1 MPFEVLKLLKCEM
14 SRTILIVLAV
24 LVAVVAGAAPA
35 LSAQDDLIEVIVPKP
50 GGPNDTRHIYTE
62 SLLSLA
68 LQKAGRKARLVQSK
82 EDYSRD
88 RLLQELV
95 RGQDIHL
102 AAEAPK
108 ADWEEQLLPI
118 HIPIRKGIQGYRL
131 FLINKQD
138 QAAIANVRTLEDFQ
152 RFPTGAGTQ
161 WSVRPLL
168 ESAGFEVVTT
178 EDYQNLFEMLRLR
191 RFITFGRGLNEIYSE
206 QARFG
211 TVNENLVMEQ
221 TLCLFIPLP
230 TYFFV
235 SPAHPELARDIETGL
250 KRMIADGSFDRH
262 FMKFYA
268 GSIRRA
274 NLDKR
279 RILAIANPTLRKETP
294 FDEPSYWYDPELMQ
308 KYTAKHH

>member
-1 MPFEVLKLLKCEM
+1 MREVELKMLRAI
-14 SRTILIVLAV
+14 SRVLAV
-24 LVAVVAGAAPA
+24 LVAVVAGPGPA

-50 GGPNDTRHIYTE
+50 GGPKDTRHIYTE

-68 LQKAGRKARLVQSK
+68 LEKAGRKARLVQTK

-95 RGQDIHL
+95 RGRDIHL

-108 ADWEEQLLPI
+108 ADWEQQLLPI

-138 QAAIANVRTLEDFQ
+138 QAAIANVRTLADFQ

-168 ESAGFEVVTT
+168 EGAGFEVVTT
-178 EDYQNLFEMLRLR
+178 ENYQNLFEMLRLR

-206 QARFG
+206 QAKFG
-211 TVNENLVMEQ
+211 TVNENLIMEQ

-235 SPAHPELARDIETGL
+235 SPAHPELARDIENGL

-262 FMKFYA
+262 FMEFYA

-274 NLDKR
+274 HLDR
-279 RILAIANPTLRKETP
+279 RKILTIANPTLSKQTP

-308 KYTAKHH
+308 RYTAKGH